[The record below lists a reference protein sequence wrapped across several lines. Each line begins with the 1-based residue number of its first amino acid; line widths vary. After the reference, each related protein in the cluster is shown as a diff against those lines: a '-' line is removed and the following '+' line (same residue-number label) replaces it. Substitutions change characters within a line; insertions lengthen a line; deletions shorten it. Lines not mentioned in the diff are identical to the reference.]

1 MSAMAIGGIG
11 MAVLFL
17 LVFLK
22 IPLAI
27 CMAVVGVGGI
37 WYFTGWNAGFMAL
50 SMVPFSTVSSYSI
63 ASLPLYVMMGAI
75 CFHGGIGEDLY
86 YAMNKLLGRFRG
98 GLAIATVGA
107 CACFAAVSASSLAT
121 TATLGKIAYPEM
133 KRFNYTS
140 GLATGCIAAGG
151 TMGILIP
158 PSGIMIIYGVM
169 VEASIGKLFMAGII
183 PGLLEALLYM
193 AMIFII
199 CRVNPM
205 AGPAAPKRPLRE
217 QLQSV
222 KSLWSVTVLFLLIM
236 GGIYF
241 GWFSPTEGAGIGA
254 CGAVVIMLIKK
265 RFTWHGLKETLIEA
279 GSVTAMVM
287 VVMIGANLMISFLA
301 MSRLPTELSVI
312 IANWNVNRYIIIAA
326 IMLVYIILGCV
337 MDSISM
343 VLLTVP
349 VLTPLVVALGFDIVW
364 FGIMVVIAVEM
375 GGITPPIGINVF
387 VMKSIANDVPMSA
400 IFRGIVPFFLADVIL
415 VGMLIALPQL
425 VMMLPNM
432 MGGVK

>member
-1 MSAMAIGGIG
+1 MSEMVVGAIGIG
-11 MAVLFL
+11 VLFL

-27 CMAVVGVGGI
+27 CMALLGFVGI
-37 WYFTGWNAGFMAL
+37 WYFTGWDAAFQQL
-50 SMVPFSTVSSYSI
+50 SAVPYSTISNYSI

-75 CFHGGIGEDLY
+75 CFHGGVGQDLY

-133 KRFNYTS
+133 KKYNYAS
-140 GLATGCIAAGG
+140 GMAAGCIAAGG

-183 PGLLEALLYM
+183 PGILEALLYIL
-193 AMIFII
+193 MIFVI
-199 CRVNPM
+199 CRVNPN
-205 AGPAAPKRPLRE
+205 AGPAGPKVPFKETIL
-217 QLQSV
+217 SM
-222 KSLWSVTVLFLLIM
+222 KSLWSVGVLFALIM
-236 GGIYF
+236 GGIYL

-254 CGAVVIMLIKK
+254 CGAVVVTLIKK
-265 RFTWHGLKETLIEA
+265 SFSWRGLKETLIEA

-301 MSRLPTELSVI
+301 MSRLPTELAVI
-312 IANWNVNRYIIIAA
+312 IGGFQINPYIIMAA
-326 IMLVYIILGCV
+326 IMIVYIVLGCV

-349 VLTPLVVALGFDIVW
+349 VLAPIVSSLGFDLVW

-387 VMKSIANDVPMSA
+387 VMKGIATDVPMST
-400 IFRGIVPFFLADVIL
+400 IFKGIIPFFISDVIL
-415 VGMLIALPQL
+415 VGGLIALPQV
-425 VMMLPNM
+425 VMFLPNAM
-432 MGGVK
+432 H